1 MPCKSSLL
9 SLHSISCHFSL
20 ALSESDKE
28 ISLASEAFWFHMKIN
43 GSPVCKKK
51 KKNLQSTNSGKSYL
65 QIKQCSDLSHVWR
78 FLQLATNSVLL
89 ECCSARTS
97 ANLLTGL
104 RLQRVSTLSRY
115 SSPRAICS
123 RSPTHTQKASSSRS
137 AFAHSPHLSLEVCS
151 PESAN
156 RPVMFGSHRVLIF

>member
-1 MPCKSSLL
+1 MQIFPTIAPLNQLSFQSCSVRKWQRDQSCFRSLL
-9 SLHSISCHFSL
+9 ISHENKWEPSLQ
-20 ALSESDKE
+20 
-28 ISLASEAFWFHMKIN
+28 
-43 GSPVCKKK
+43 KKK